1 MRRDVADIRIGP
13 CDGVGGLVWLAD
25 TGGAAGG
32 AVAGAQ
38 VGAFDEK
45 KGREESREEV
55 EEGGEVKRWT
65 SIDGG
70 ILKMFFALASD
81 GDELSKKAAQVGI
94 ATLSPS
100 RRAALL
106 RAAKNLVEWSKEVDG
121 EESAHRREKKP
132 GVKKAIKKPAAKKA
146 KKNSA
151 KKK

>member
-1 MRRDVADIRIGP
+1 M
-13 CDGVGGLVWLAD
+13 
-25 TGGAAGG
+25 
-32 AVAGAQ
+32 
-38 VGAFDEK
+38 
-45 KGREESREEV
+45 
-55 EEGGEVKRWT
+55 KRWT